1 MPVTFH
7 TEKQGD
13 QARIVVK
20 GDVTDDTDLAP
31 MIAGLKG
38 KATVDL
44 GDLARMN
51 SVGVRQWV
59 RFVHAIPADL
69 KVSLE
74 RCPVFFVK
82 QVTMIGNFLGPVHVR
97 SAHLPYVCTKCDA
110 TRNDLFTASDLDAQ
124 TPPAP
129 AACADCQGAMELDDS
144 EDVYVAFV
152 KEIRRA

>member
-1 MPVTFH
+1 VPIVFH
-7 TEKQGD
+7 AEKQGD

-38 KATVDL
+38 KAVVDL
-44 GDLARMN
+44 GELLRMN

-59 RFVHAIPADL
+59 RFVHGIPADL

-74 RCPVFFVK
+74 RCPVFFLK
-82 QVTMIGNFLGPVHVR
+82 QVTMIGNFLGPVHVA

-110 TRNDLFTASDLDAQ
+110 TRNELHVAADLDAQ
-124 TPPAP
+124 APPAP
-129 AACADCQGAMELDDS
+129 ATCTACSGAMELDES
-144 EDVYVAFV
+144 EDVYAAFV
-152 KEIRRA
+152 KEIRRS